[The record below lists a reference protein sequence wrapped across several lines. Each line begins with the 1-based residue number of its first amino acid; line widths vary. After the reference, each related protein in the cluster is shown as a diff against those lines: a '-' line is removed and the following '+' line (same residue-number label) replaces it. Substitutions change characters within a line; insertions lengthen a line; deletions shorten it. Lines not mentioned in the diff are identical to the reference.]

1 MAPEEASSQFPWL
14 PGLTVTSPTTSNDW
28 LPEKEEQRGP
38 KCLSEK
44 IQVFSTRSTLQQP
57 TQRGALWLEC
67 IFSRRLHA
75 AAFLLIGNN
84 WETMPVLRKR
94 HYTDM
99 DSYSFFN
106 IWRTRTSWTCESC
119 CGKYLKNVRVYWK
132 VIKNLMKWNECMK
145 GFVICLTPLLATS
158 SYATHQS
165 LSLGLRNTLCSIRSY
180 GTPLLKHHFSFY
192 NCIEEK
198 INLILETGCNFNSYS
213 FQWRQS
219 GQQRG
224 QDRTVPGGTLT
235 L

>member
-1 MAPEEASSQFPWL
+1 MPFWKKSRYFQPEALYSSQHKKEHSGWSAFSLGGCILQHFSSLGTIEKRCLCSERDTIRTWT
-14 PGLTVTSPTTSNDW
+14 LT
-28 LPEKEEQRGP
+28 
-38 KCLSEK
+38 
-44 IQVFSTRSTLQQP
+44 
-57 TQRGALWLEC
+57 
-67 IFSRRLHA
+67 H
-75 AAFLLIGNN
+75 FLISDAHGQA
-84 WETMPVLRKR
+84 EPVNPVVE
-94 HYTDM
+94 
-99 DSYSFFN
+99 N
-106 IWRTRTSWTCESC
+106 I
-119 CGKYLKNVRVYWK
+119 LKNVRVYWK

-192 NCIEEK
+192 NWIEEK

-235 L
+235 LWGSCTRRKSERERETEAG